1 MLFRSMKDI
10 LNMRIKHRE
19 EFRPF
24 APVTKF
30 DTQFKF
36 FDLKTDSPFMLLC
49 ADVKSNY
56 KNILSSITHVDN
68 TARVQAVKESEES
81 FIYKLLTYFEQIKG
95 VPVLLNTS
103 FNIAGQP
110 IVESPES
117 ALQTFLSTPLDILV
131 IENYILYKEKAK
143 EFYDSTKK

>member
-1 MLFRSMKDI
+1 M
-10 LNMRIKHRE
+10 
-19 EFRPF
+19 
-24 APVTKF
+24 
-30 DTQFKF
+30 
-36 FDLKTDSPFMLLC
+36 
-49 ADVKSNY
+49 
-56 KNILSSITHVDN
+56 NILTSITHVDN

-131 IENYILYKEKAK
+131 MENYILYKEKAK